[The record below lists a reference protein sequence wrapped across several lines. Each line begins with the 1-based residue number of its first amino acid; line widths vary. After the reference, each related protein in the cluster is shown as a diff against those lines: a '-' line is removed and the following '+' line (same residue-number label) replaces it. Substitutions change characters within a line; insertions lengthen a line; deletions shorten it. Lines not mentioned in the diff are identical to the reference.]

1 MALDEPKDSDQV
13 FDIDGFQYL
22 MNKDFL
28 EKVKPVKVDFI
39 VNGFK
44 LDCGIDFHAQSGSG
58 SCSGCGTTSNCCQ

>member
-1 MALDEPKDSDQV
+1 MALDEPKDSDEI

-44 LDCGIDFHAQSGSG
+44 LDCGVDFRAQSGG
-58 SCSGCGTTSNCCQ
+58 GTCGGCGTTSNCCH